1 MLEKGWNLDEF
12 LFPIHKAEPLSL
24 VVILQWPFWGWHGSV
39 YENHVGRCS
48 APCKY
53 YLVLFFF
60 LKKNIVL
67 QSKSLYNLVA
77 GQLPKYI
84 CPSLNCLLFFTHR
97 LYFPT
102 SSLPTTTKLLQS
114 PAPMWLLHV
123 ASDSDAGGTPNLL
136 STAYC
141 LVPKE
146 SPHFI
151 LSLKVKP

>member
-1 MLEKGWNLDEF
+1 MKLGWVSVSYPQSWAIKPCGDSPMTILRMTRVS
-12 LFPIHKAEPLSL
+12 LWEPCRSVFSTLQVLLST
-24 VVILQWPFWGWHGSV
+24 
-39 YENHVGRCS
+39 
-48 APCKY
+48 
-53 YLVLFFF
+53 FF

-84 CPSLNCLLFFTHR
+84 CPSLNCLLFFTHS